1 MVHPIKQI
9 RLQDSQ
15 QANLRVKKSDGE
27 TLSPILVLQTDVIA
41 LPFVESRV
49 RPSLSD
55 SFTLNRNQALLAKH
69 LAWPHVVYGIRTP

>member
-27 TLSPILVLQTDVIA
+27 TLSPILVL
-41 LPFVESRV
+41 
-49 RPSLSD
+49 
-55 SFTLNRNQALLAKH
+55 
-69 LAWPHVVYGIRTP
+69 